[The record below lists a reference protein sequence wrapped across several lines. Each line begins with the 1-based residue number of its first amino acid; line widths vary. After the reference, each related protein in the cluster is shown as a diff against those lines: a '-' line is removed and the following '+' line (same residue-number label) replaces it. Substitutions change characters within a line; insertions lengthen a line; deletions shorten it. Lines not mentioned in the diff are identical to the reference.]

1 MMDGKTKAQLLLSLL
16 GPAGRGVL
24 ERLSKGSAQ
33 LLTTGIDNLPPVSAD
48 MKINLIRETQTQV
61 LGGAP
66 MGDTD
71 PFDEPVSLGHDTPD
85 SDSDVDPFSAEIPL
99 ESNEPAAAT
108 VQAVVEVVK
117 PIAAP
122 TPTPTPDADYA
133 EIGASL
139 GKQRPQVIAFI
150 LSRLDETMKASVQR
164 HIPANVLAE
173 AKSKSLEMI
182 PMSEKVY
189 QKIYDSVFKNL
200 N

>member
-1 MMDGKTKAQLLLSLL
+1 MMDGKSKAQLLLSLL